1 MSTFQVI
8 IVILLTIYVVF
19 ELYFAISGRIMFKKQ
34 KEIENSIAQQN
45 LSFEDQIRVLT
56 TRIGEVS
63 TENTRLNGVVREWME
78 YNNSLK
84 IENDKLKKA
93 EELTTV
99 QLEEYKTKYEEVQKQ
114 LKKLST
120 KKGNS

>member
-19 ELYFAISGRIMFKKQ
+19 ELYFAISGRIIFKKQ

-56 TRIGEVS
+56 TRIGEIS
-63 TENTRLNGVVREWME
+63 TENNRLNGVVREWME
-78 YNNSLK
+78 YSNSLK
-84 IENDKLKKA
+84 IENDKLKKS